1 MGGAL
6 NNLTLPKVSLLTAGG
21 LNEMTFKDPSQP
33 KLFHDSHVCQGLDEW
48 EMPQAEKPFIWGG
61 LHVFTCLSLT
71 C

>member
-21 LNEMTFKDPSQP
+21 LNEMTFKGPSQP

-48 EMPQAEKPFIWGG
+48 EMPQAEKPFI
-61 LHVFTCLSLT
+61 
-71 C
+71 